1 MWRFMHLDLS
11 DEETPALIKELHDIV
26 ENDRYL
32 LAAHP
37 HAEGDPRQA
46 QTGVGSRTPAA
57 AEGVCAAIERPIS
70 ETWLDDAQPSMT
82 ELVAAPPP
90 PLGRAY
96 HQKPS
101 RMAADAATG
110 LTMLALH

>member
-1 MWRFMHLDLS
+1 MHLDLS
-11 DEETPALIKELHDIV
+11 DDEAAALIKELHDIV
-26 ENDRYL
+26 ERPLPL

-37 HAEGDPRQA
+37 HPERGPQQA
-46 QTGVGSRTPAA
+46 QTGAGAQALATL
-57 AEGVCAAIERPIS
+57 EGVCAAIERPIP
-70 ETWLDDAQPSMT
+70 ETWLDDAQPSMM